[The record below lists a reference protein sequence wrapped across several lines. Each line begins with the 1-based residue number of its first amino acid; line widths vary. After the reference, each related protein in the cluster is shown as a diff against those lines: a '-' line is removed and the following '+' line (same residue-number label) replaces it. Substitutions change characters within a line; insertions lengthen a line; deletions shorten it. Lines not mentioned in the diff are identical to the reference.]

1 MKNSGI
7 AAKTKIETLPILLIE
22 DEATVVAYVRA
33 ALERSGYEVEVA
45 NSAVQGLRLLEA
57 RKYLGVI
64 TDMRTPGGV
73 SGAEVLTWLTQ
84 NQPQMTPRLLFIT
97 GDIANDDTAAILKST
112 GAPYIEKPFKV
123 RELLGQVEKL
133 FAAE

>member
-22 DEATVVAYVRA
+22 DETTVVAYVRA

-57 RKYLGVI
+57 REYLGVI

-73 SGAEVLTWLTQ
+73 SGAEVLSWLKQ
-84 NQPQMTPRLLFIT
+84 NQPQMTSRLLFIT

-112 GAPYIEKPFKV
+112 GAPYIEKPFRV
-123 RELLGQVEKL
+123 GELLGQVEKL